1 MQSVLGQGTFG
12 QVVKCRVDDASS
24 SSIGGSES
32 SSSAPGKAPAAFAVK
47 VIKNQPAYYHQAL
60 VEVNIVR
67 MVRSVDI

>member
-24 SSIGGSES
+24 SSIGGSE